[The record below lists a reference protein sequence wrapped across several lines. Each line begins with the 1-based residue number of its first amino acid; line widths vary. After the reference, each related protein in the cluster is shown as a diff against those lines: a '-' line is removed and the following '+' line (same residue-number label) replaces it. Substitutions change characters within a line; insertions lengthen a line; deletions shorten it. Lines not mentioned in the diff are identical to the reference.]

1 VSGIALTAG
10 RIARHAPR
18 NVEAG
23 GQDAAIIDIAQDLL
37 LRSLHEE
44 GVLDALVFKGGTALR
59 KLYAGQQGRFS
70 TDLDFSLVSPTDHP
84 DDVVEA
90 LVIAI
95 EGRRIG
101 PFTYGATHRRGKWMM
116 TLRHDLGDAGS
127 GLSSKIDV
135 SPPVWVDPVRRGW
148 VPMDVHAVY
157 GDPPLPNLQTMRLE
171 ENLAEKISRLNR
183 TTTARDM
190 YDLAWIAANE
200 RSLGGLDRSLLR
212 RLAILKIWVDAH
224 GVAASHAKW
233 KPAHEAAA
241 FDPDHWLR
249 ERRADEFDLEDIGAL
264 AVPPPSAKELA
275 AQVKHHYAFL
285 ADLDGIERQLAV
297 ARGQDR
303 PLALRELCDLPGGR
317 LCDLGLY

>member
-1 VSGIALTAG
+1 MSGIVLTAG

-18 NVEAG
+18 NARAG

-44 GVLDALVFKGGTALR
+44 GVLAALVFKGGTALR

-70 TDLDFSLVSPTDHP
+70 TDLDFSLASPADHP

-90 LVIAI
+90 LVVAI

-101 PFTYGATHRRGKWMM
+101 PFTYGAAYRRGKWMM
-116 TLRHDLGDAGS
+116 TVQHDFGDAGS

-135 SPPVWVDPVRRGW
+135 SPPVWLDPVRRGW
-148 VPMDVHAVY
+148 VPMDVHAFY
-157 GDPPLPNLQTMRLE
+157 GDPPLPNLQTIRLE

-190 YDLAWIAANE
+190 YDLAWVAANE
-200 RSLGGLDRSLLR
+200 RGLGGLNRALLR
-212 RLAILKIWVDAH
+212 RLAVLKVWVDAY
-224 GVAASHAKW
+224 GVTASHARW
-233 KPAHEAAA
+233 NPAHEPAA
-241 FDPDHWLR
+241 FDPSHWLR

-285 ADLDGIERQLAV
+285 ADLDDTERQLAAV
-297 ARGQDR
+297 RGQDR
-303 PLALRELCDLPGGR
+303 PLALRELGRLPGGR
-317 LCDLGLY
+317 LGDLGLY